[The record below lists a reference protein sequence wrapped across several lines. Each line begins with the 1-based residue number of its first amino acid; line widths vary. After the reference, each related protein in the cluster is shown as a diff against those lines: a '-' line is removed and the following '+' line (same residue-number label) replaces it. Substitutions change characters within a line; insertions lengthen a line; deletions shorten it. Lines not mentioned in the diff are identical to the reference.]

1 MRIHSSVIRLSVAI
15 ALTPFSCLLA
25 QQPCKTMNA
34 CRKNSHITID
44 GHLTDAAWHTAPV
57 ATNFVQSAPQP
68 GMPSR
73 QRTEV
78 RMMYDDDA
86 IYIGAIMH
94 EKTGDSVVHQL
105 SPRDDFE
112 DSNTDAFGVNFDT
125 YLDRQNAL
133 QFVVTAAGVQAD
145 GIVRFDGVDR
155 SWNAAWF
162 SRVSHTD
169 SGWSVEMKIPYA
181 ALRFPKKSEQQ
192 WGVNFMRIIRRSR
205 EKSYWNTVNP
215 AVPNATGQAGRV
227 DSISNI
233 KSPVRLALLPYIS
246 GYASQYADAKSQSI
260 NGGLDLKYGLSE
272 SFTLDM
278 TLVPDFGQTRFDN
291 KVLNLSPIE
300 VRYDERRYFFTE
312 GVNLFNK
319 NDLFYSRRVGGT
331 PINAGNA
338 ETNLSANEVVISNPA
353 ATRLYNAFKISGRT
367 GKSTGLGFFNAVSAS
382 TAAIVKDT
390 INNTGRSIETS
401 PLTNYNVIVVDQ
413 ALKNNSNISFVN
425 TSVLRAGSTYD
436 ANVSSVLYKFAN
448 KANSYGF
455 NGSTDIS
462 QRIYT
467 NNNDVGHR
475 TMLNG
480 GKLSGNYTW
489 SLNTKVIS
497 DNFNPNDLGY
507 LDRNN
512 LISAVL
518 YNVYNTYKPFGH
530 INTTYNKIGLE
541 YYRAYNPATFA
552 KAAMHGNHVV
562 TFTSFHTIGAYWDA
576 QPGTANDYFEP
587 RTKGRYYQLP
597 ANAMTG
603 GFISSDYRRRFALD
617 LEGSR
622 RWFGTEGRNVAYM
635 SVSPRF
641 RFTNK
646 LSAIYSFWTENK
658 NNDVGF
664 VARQSDS
671 VYLGTRKLQTTVNSL
686 YASYIF
692 TRTMSL
698 ALDAR
703 HYWAQANYTRYD
715 FLNTDGTLQAT
726 GYTNN
731 HNTNFN
737 SFNLFMNFIWQFRP
751 GSEMSI
757 VYQNSVYTNGTT
769 LATDYMTNLRN
780 NLQAPQSNSLSLKVI
795 YYLDY
800 QTIANAI
807 TRKQNTT
814 DTKRG

>member
-1 MRIHSSVIRLSVAI
+1 MRLRYCVLAFSIFVAESYP
-15 ALTPFSCLLA
+15 LTSLGRVTG
-25 QQPCKTMNA
+25 KTFVA
-34 CRKNSHITID
+34 SRKTTNIVID
-44 GHLTDAAWHTAPV
+44 GHLTEAAWQETSI

-68 GMPSR
+68 GAPSR

-78 RMMYDDDA
+78 RMLYDDDA
-86 IYIGAIMH
+86 VYIGAMMYEQI
-94 EKTGDSVVHQL
+94 GDSVLHQL

-112 DSNTDAFGVNFDT
+112 NSNTDAFGVNFDT
-125 YLDRQNAL
+125 FHDLQNAT

-145 GIVRFDGVDR
+145 GIVRFDAVDR

-162 SRVSHTD
+162 SRVSRTD

-181 ALRFPKKSEQQ
+181 ALRFPQKDYQT
-192 WGVNFMRIIRRSR
+192 WGINFMRIIRRSR
-205 EKSYWNTVNP
+205 ERSFWNAVNP
-215 AVPNATGQAGRV
+215 AVPNALSQAGQV

-233 KSPVRLALLPYIS
+233 QSPVRLTLLPYVS
-246 GYASQYADAKSQSI
+246 GYASEYAGTKTQSI

-291 KVLNLSPIE
+291 SVLNLSPIE

-331 PINAGNA
+331 PINAQYA
-338 ETNLSANEVVISNPA
+338 ESSLSPNEVVISNPA
-353 ATRLYNAFKISGRT
+353 STRLYNAFKVSGRT
-367 GKSTGLGFFNAVSAS
+367 SKSTGLGIINAVSAKS
-382 TAAIVKDT
+382 VATIQDT
-390 INNTGRSIETS
+390 INKTERTIETS

-425 TSVLRAGSTYD
+425 TSVLRAGTTYD
-436 ANVSSVLYKFAN
+436 ANVSSVLFKFVN
-448 KANSYGF
+448 KANRYGI
-455 NGSTDIS
+455 NGSADIS
-462 QRIYT
+462 KRIY
-467 NNNDVGHR
+467 NNYNDIGHR
-475 TMLNG
+475 TMLSG

-489 SLNTKVIS
+489 SLNTRIIS

-512 LISAVL
+512 LVSTIL
-518 YNVYNTYKPFGH
+518 YNVYNTYKPFGR
-530 INTTYNKIGLE
+530 INNTYNKIGIE
-541 YYRAYNPATFA
+541 YYRAYMPNAFA
-552 KAAMHGNHVV
+552 KTAMHGNHVI
-562 TFTSFHTIGAYWDA
+562 TFTSFHTVGAYWDA
-576 QPGTANDYFEP
+576 QPSNANDYFEP
-587 RTKGRYYQLP
+587 RTRGRYYQLP

-617 LEGSR
+617 LEGSS
-622 RWFGTEGRNVAYM
+622 RWFATDGRRVNYM

-641 RFTNK
+641 RFSNK
-646 LSAIYSFWTENK
+646 LSAIYSFWTENRY
-658 NNDVGF
+658 NDVGY
-664 VARQSDS
+664 VARVSDS

-703 HYWAQANYTRYD
+703 HYWAQANYSQYD
-715 FLNTDGTLQAT
+715 FLASDGTLQNT
-726 GYTNN
+726 NYYTN

-757 VYQNSVYTNGTT
+757 VYQNSVYNNATI
-769 LATDYMTNLRN
+769 LATDYMSNLRN
-780 NLQAPQSNSLSLKVI
+780 NLQAPQTNSLSLKVI
-795 YYLDY
+795 YYLEY
-800 QTIANAI
+800 QSLANSLMRRQSGD
-807 TRKQNTT
+807 TR
-814 DTKRG
+814 RI